1 MHIVQRRKIAKCIQ
15 HEITTKIY
23 ALTKRKQSECSGAVR
38 CEQLHSSC
46 ESPHI
51 ASHDKWHGKALE
63 ITHIILIRIQ
73 E

>member
-23 ALTKRKQSECSGAVR
+23 ALIKRKQSECSRVVHS
-38 CEQLHSSC
+38 EQLHFLR

-51 ASHDKWHGKALE
+51 VFHDDGHEKAVE
-63 ITHIILIRIQ
+63 ITHIILI
-73 E
+73 